1 MTQCLVTKLKGTVN
15 NDSLPK
21 LGELIIE
28 VNNVSSKN
36 LELTYTGVNIR
47 TCGNVTI
54 SNTAYNTAKSVS
66 GTGKIFLS
74 NEGKE
79 NQVYEIKT
87 WGEEG
92 FSFPNLNSP
101 FLKNC
106 SILYISNKG
115 YDTPLKR
122 SINRINLSNTNVIG
136 KYSDFTTSEIISISK
151 STWNGGEVFDIDQ
164 LPNNSNT
171 TLIELVGMNVKGDI
185 SRLNATNYPKTT
197 SLKFWGNKNA
207 EGLHGDI
214 SKLTPNGSLVY
225 LTRSSAGYS
234 WSNRPSNYKVLA
246 MSGANLNND
255 IDKMLIN
262 QASLEVGSS
271 YEYKNIAVIGT
282 RTSASDEAVATL
294 QGKGFTISITPA

>member
-1 MTQCLVTKLKGTVN
+1 MAQCLVTKLKGTVN

-47 TCGNVTI
+47 TYGNITI
-54 SNTAYNTAKSVS
+54 SDTTYDTAKSVS

-74 NEGKE
+74 NEGEE

-87 WGEEG
+87 WGEKG
-92 FSFPNLNSP
+92 FSFPNLKSP

-106 SILYISNKG
+106 SILYISNNG
-115 YDTPLKR
+115 YDTPLSR
-122 SINRINLSNTNVIG
+122 SRNRLNLSNTNVIG
-136 KYSDFTTSEIISISK
+136 KYSDFTNSNIISITN

-164 LPNNSNT
+164 LPNNSNV
-171 TLIELVGMNVKGDI
+171 TLIEFSAMNVKGDI
-185 SRLNATNYPKTT
+185 SRLNATNYPKAT

-271 YEYKNIAVIGT
+271 YEYKNISVIGT
-282 RTSASDEAVATL
+282 RTSASDAALATL
-294 QGKGFTISITPA
+294 QGKGFTISVTPA

>member
-1 MTQCLVTKLKGTVN
+1 MNKCLVTKLKGTVN

-47 TCGNVTI
+47 TYGNITI
-54 SNTAYNTAKSVS
+54 SNTASANSKSVS

-74 NEGKE
+74 NEGEE
-79 NQVYEIKT
+79 NQVFEIKT

-92 FSFPNLNSP
+92 FRFPNLNSS

-106 SILYISNKG
+106 IILYISNKG
-115 YDTPLKR
+115 YDTPLARAK
-122 SINRINLSNTNVIG
+122 NRINLSNTNVIG
-136 KYSDFTTSEIISISK
+136 KYSNFTNSEVISISN

-164 LPNNSNT
+164 LPNNSNV
-171 TLIELVGMNVKGDI
+171 TLIEFSGMNVKGDI
-185 SRLNATNYPKTT
+185 SRLNATNYPKATR
-197 SLKFWGNKNA
+197 LKFWGNKNA

-225 LTRSSAGYS
+225 LTRSLSGYS
-234 WSNRPSNYKVLA
+234 WNNRPSNYKILA

-271 YEYKNIAVIGT
+271 YEYKNIEVIGT

-294 QGKGFTISITPA
+294 QSKGFTIIVKPA

>member
-1 MTQCLVTKLKGTVN
+1 MNKCLVTKLNGVVN
-15 NDSLPK
+15 NDILPK

-47 TCGNVTI
+47 TYGNINI
-54 SNTAYNTAKSVS
+54 SNTGSNNAKSVS

-74 NEGKE
+74 NEGEE

-92 FSFPNLNSP
+92 FRFPNLNSS

-106 SILYISNKG
+106 GILYISNKG
-115 YDTPLKR
+115 YDTPLSR
-122 SINRINLSNTNVIG
+122 SKNRINLSNTNVIG
-136 KYSDFTTSEIISISK
+136 KYSDFTNSEIISISN

-164 LPNNSNT
+164 LPNNSNV
-171 TLIELVGMNVKGDI
+171 TLIEFSRMNLKGDI
-185 SRLNATNYPKTT
+185 SRLNSTNYPKAT
-197 SLKFWGNKNA
+197 SLKFWGNKNV

-246 MSGANLNND
+246 MSCANLNND

-271 YEYKNIAVIGT
+271 YEYKNIEVIGT

-294 QGKGFTISITPA
+294 QSKGFTIIVKPA

>member
-1 MTQCLVTKLKGTVN
+1 MAQCLITKLKGIVN
-15 NDSLPK
+15 DDSLPK

-47 TCGNVTI
+47 TCGNITI
-54 SNTAYNTAKSVS
+54 SNTAYDTAKSVS

-92 FSFPNLNSP
+92 FSFPNLNSS
-101 FLKNC
+101 FLKAC

-115 YDTPLKR
+115 YDTPLAR
-122 SINRINLSNTNVIG
+122 SKNRINISNTNVIG
-136 KYSDFTTSEIISISK
+136 EYADFKDSEIISLSN
-151 STWNGGEVFDIDQ
+151 STWNGGEVFDLDK
-164 LPNNSNT
+164 LPNNSKT
-171 TLIELVGMNVKGDI
+171 TLIELSKMNVKGDI
-185 SRLNATNYPKTT
+185 SRLNATNYPKVT

-234 WSNRPSNYKVLA
+234 WSDRPSNYKVLA
-246 MSGANLNND
+246 MSNANLNGD

-271 YEYKNIAVIGT
+271 YEYKNIGVIGT
-282 RTSASDEAVATL
+282 RTSASDAAVATL
-294 QGKGFTISITPA
+294 QDKGFTIIVTPA

>member
-1 MTQCLVTKLKGTVN
+1 MAQCLVTKLKGTVN
-15 NDSLPK
+15 DDSLPK

-28 VNNVSSKN
+28 VNNVSSKK

-47 TCGNVTI
+47 TCGNITI
-54 SNTAYNTAKSVS
+54 SNTAYDNAKLVS

-74 NEGKE
+74 NEGEE

-87 WGEEG
+87 WGEVG
-92 FSFPNLNSP
+92 FSFPNLNSI

-106 SILYISNKG
+106 SIMYISNKG
-115 YDTPLKR
+115 YDTPLSR
-122 SINRINLSNTNVIG
+122 SRNRLNLSNTNVIG
-136 KYSDFTTSEIISISK
+136 KYSDFTNSEIISIIY

-164 LPNNSNT
+164 LPNNSNV
-171 TLIELVGMNVKGDI
+171 TLIELSGMNVKGDI
-185 SRLNATNYPKTT
+185 SRLNATNYPKITR
-197 SLKFWGNKNA
+197 LKFWGNKNA

-214 SKLTPNGSLVY
+214 SKLTPDGNLLY

-262 QASLEVGSS
+262 QASLEEGSS
-271 YEYKNIAVIGT
+271 YEYKSISVIGT

-294 QGKGFTISITPA
+294 QGKGFTISVTPA

>member
-47 TCGNVTI
+47 TCGNITI
-54 SNTAYNTAKSVS
+54 SNTEYDYAKKVS

-74 NEGKE
+74 SEGEE

-92 FSFPNLNSP
+92 FSFPNLNSS
-101 FLKNC
+101 FLKSC
-106 SILYISNKG
+106 SILYISNRG
-115 YDTPLKR
+115 YDTPLSR
-122 SINRINLSNTNVIG
+122 SKNRINLSNTNVIG
-136 KYSDFTTSEIISISK
+136 KYSNFTNSEIISISN

-164 LPNNSNT
+164 LPNNSNV
-171 TLIELVGMNVKGDI
+171 TLIEFSNMNVKGDI

-234 WSNRPSNYKVLA
+234 WNNRPSNYKVLA

-271 YEYKNIAVIGT
+271 YEYNNISVIGT

-294 QGKGFTISITPA
+294 QGKGFTISVTPA